1 MPLEPITTHAAQA
14 VEQLPAQ
21 RRRPKFEAFVRLL
34 SARIQALEDV
44 FWEILGGRLLDSAV
58 GAQLDVLGAIVG
70 VERGGLDDDAF
81 RLLVRVRIR
90 LNRSAGTGDD
100 VLEVFRLL
108 LGSDANTLALHDY
121 PPASFELHVGG
132 ELPVDDARAARI
144 LRDVRAVGVG
154 GVLVWSA
161 HPDDDTFA
169 FSDATGAATI
179 EGDTFGD
186 ATDGSAGGYFA
197 SAAA

>member
-1 MPLEPITTHAAQA
+1 MPLQPITDHAPQA
-14 VEQLPAQ
+14 VSQLPTQ
-21 RRRPKFEAFVRLL
+21 RRRPRFEAFVRLL
-34 SARIQALEDV
+34 ATRIQALEDV
-44 FWEILGGRLLDSAV
+44 FWSILGGRMLDSAV

-70 VERGGLDDDAF
+70 VRRGGLDDDAF

-108 LGSDANTLALHDY
+108 LGDASNTLTLREY

-132 ELPVDDARAARI
+132 QLPVDHARALEI
-144 LRDVRAVGVG
+144 LRDARAVGVS

-161 HPDDDTFA
+161 HPDADTFA
-169 FSDATGAATI
+169 FSDGAGIEII

-186 ATDGSAGGYFA
+186 ATDPGAGGYFA